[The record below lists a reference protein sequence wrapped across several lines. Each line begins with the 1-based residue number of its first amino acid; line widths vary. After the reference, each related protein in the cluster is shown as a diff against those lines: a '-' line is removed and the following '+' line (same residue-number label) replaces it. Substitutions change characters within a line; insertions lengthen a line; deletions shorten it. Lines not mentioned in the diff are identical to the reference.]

1 MIGIHIASWYDQ
13 LCTHVLLRLLL
24 FAQAQLSTWYGQMSV
39 VEEVCARSTLC
50 DPYLNLF
57 RGIIPPLNGT
67 IDLSPI
73 LAFIALDV
81 SSTSALLLPKLCLY
95 AAASSVE
102 SHGFS
107 SICHMGCDCQS
118 A

>member
-1 MIGIHIASWYDQ
+1 MCA
-13 LCTHVLLRLLL
+13 
-24 FAQAQLSTWYGQMSV
+24 V
-39 VEEVCARSTLC
+39 VMCGPPFSDTDFLMRSTLC

-81 SSTSALLLPKLCLY
+81 SPHPEMCSTCAAVAEFCMACLGRPHACTVSSA
-95 AAASSVE
+95 
-102 SHGFS
+102 
-107 SICHMGCDCQS
+107 
-118 A
+118 

>member
-1 MIGIHIASWYDQ
+1 MTEQPMYYNIFAMSS
-13 LCTHVLLRLLL
+13 LLGPADSFLP
-24 FAQAQLSTWYGQMSV
+24 
-39 VEEVCARSTLC
+39 CSTLC

-81 SSTSALLLPKLCLY
+81 SLPASLCCIRMQASHNVLKTTQCGGHTASDDTSY
-95 AAASSVE
+95 
-102 SHGFS
+102 
-107 SICHMGCDCQS
+107 
-118 A
+118 

>member
-1 MIGIHIASWYDQ
+1 MI
-13 LCTHVLLRLLL
+13 
-24 FAQAQLSTWYGQMSV
+24 
-39 VEEVCARSTLC
+39 EEVCACSTLC

-81 SSTSALLLPKLCLY
+81 SSPSAFATVLPCMLLLLS
-95 AAASSVE
+95 SSVIAPAAFATLGATVKVPYE
-102 SHGFS
+102 HE
-107 SICHMGCDCQS
+107 CRD
-118 A
+118 AT

>member
-1 MIGIHIASWYDQ
+1 MLVRSVGCDISNIGMWM
-13 LCTHVLLRLLL
+13 C
-24 FAQAQLSTWYGQMSV
+24 
-39 VEEVCARSTLC
+39 STLC

-81 SSTSALLLPKLCLY
+81 SFLLHCACLVLLLQACGTLLF
-95 AAASSVE
+95 V
-102 SHGFS
+102 
-107 SICHMGCDCQS
+107 I
-118 A
+118 